1 MYIGCTKKHETS
13 VCIALW
19 FGLCFLKIVMWA
31 LFPPSTS
38 QTEQPHGVGHEYHVN
53 CEWCGWWPPSRSK
66 CAMLRGSVSR
76 HVGDVKITRARQDVL
91 ARSHPQ
97 FMHPLKLVRNMFF
110 PIVVQL
116 LPAISVVT
124 NIWFGICSSCAE
136 ISVAAIV
143 VCMIARRRISIGFHQ
158 FYIETHT
165 ISRQRFLKR
174 KKEFLRFSSPKF

>member
-1 MYIGCTKKHETS
+1 
-13 VCIALW
+13 
-19 FGLCFLKIVMWA
+19 
-31 LFPPSTS
+31 
-38 QTEQPHGVGHEYHVN
+38 
-53 CEWCGWWPPSRSK
+53 
-66 CAMLRGSVSR
+66 MLRGSVSR

-97 FMHPLKLVRNMFF
+97 FMHLSKLVRNMFF

-143 VCMIARRRISIGFHQ
+143 VCMIARRRISIGFLQ
-158 FYIETHT
+158 FHIETHT
-165 ISRQRFLKR
+165 ISKQRFLKR
-174 KKEFLRFSSPKF
+174 EKEFLRFSSPEF